1 MLALA
6 LLFGAGAV
14 GLTAGLV
21 GIVRVKRRIELE
33 R

>member
-21 GIVRVKRRIELE
+21 GIVRVKKKKIE